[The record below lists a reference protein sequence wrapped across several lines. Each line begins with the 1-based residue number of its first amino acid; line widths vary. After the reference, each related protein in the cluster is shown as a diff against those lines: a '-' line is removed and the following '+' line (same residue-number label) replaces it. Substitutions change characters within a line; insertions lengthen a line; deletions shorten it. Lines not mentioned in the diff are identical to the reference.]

1 MNYGFCV
8 HVLGESESAG
18 AGNVCGAT
26 RSQPTASSGGE
37 SSQEAEADVMTT
49 RGRLLP
55 AIKASGAILD
65 PEIVLDAIAFGD
77 DPPVVVHDTRLD
89 LFGGKVVLLFTGS
102 KFIPLTIPEP
112 QDRFPYY
119 PLWYFI
125 KYRSRVN
132 YNIVTPERLALDP
145 ASLSP
150 STTVTFTLR
159 RLVEVTREEAIAGE
173 TRRFWHLEAVAHE
186 ISIDVRELEG
196 LLRLCTPHLYFA
208 IACYLIGCE
217 HPRYFLIEFFKAL
230 EAIENAFGGESA
242 AIDALREWGVVRAD
256 FKKLKRYASE
266 QQRPFDIGRHAPRGE
281 DLLVIDVRRLLD
293 EPLSR
298 TVFRESVAATRQAI
312 DAYFAYLRA
321 RGQAES

>member
-1 MNYGFCV
+1 MMRRYAAAADRSLRTV
-8 HVLGESESAG
+8 AKAVSG
-18 AGNVCGAT
+18 AG
-26 RSQPTASSGGE
+26 
-37 SSQEAEADVMTT
+37 ADVMTT
-49 RGRLLP
+49 RGQLVP

-65 PEIVLDAIAFGD
+65 PEIVLEAIAFGD

-89 LFGGKVVLLFTGS
+89 LFGGQVVLLFTGS
-102 KFIPLTIPEP
+102 KFIPLKIPEP

-125 KYRSRVN
+125 KYRSRLN
-132 YNIVTPERLALDP
+132 YNVVTPERLALDP
-145 ASLSP
+145 ASLSA

-173 TRRFWHLEAVAHE
+173 TRRFWHHETEAHE
-186 ISIDVRELEG
+186 ISIEVRELEG
-196 LLRLCTPHLYFA
+196 LLQLCTPQLYFA
-208 IACYLIGCE
+208 IAYYLIGCE
-217 HPRYFLIEFFKAL
+217 HPRYFLIEFFKAV
-230 EAIENAFGGESA
+230 EVIENAFGGESG
-242 AIDALREWGVVRAD
+242 AIDALREWGVARAD
-256 FKKLKRYASE
+256 LKKLKRYASE

-281 DLLVIDVRRLLD
+281 DLRVIDVRRLLD

-321 RGQAES
+321 RGKAE